1 MICVSDKSILTC
13 NVTRQIDATKCD
25 IRCEE
30 TSQKSSAAECVRVAR
45 VEYLREIC
53 RKRPGRYSASFVGR
67 ELILG
72 NTQSFLAVRTGECSG
87 IIVKSARPGSP
98 SVESRLGLP
107 NRGGGMIL
115 GTPAETG
122 GFDALAAGAGL
133 RAGLAGSG
141 IGRGGRANSGGGGAV
156 WRQPVLC
163 VEGAFA
169 TSQDRR
175 DHAGAAA
182 QPCGA
187 AFGAALRRAAG
198 AGGRAG
204 GRDDCGVAGLGEA
217 RAWHR
222 GQPSGD
228 VVGPGPTGPDAK
240 KNGCGRPNR
249 TAPMS
254 PKHAPHGP
262 S

>member
-1 MICVSDKSILTC
+1 MITVFAASLRGAREARDEAIQCRTPGLLRC
-13 NVTRQIDATKCD
+13 ARNDAVL
-25 IRCEE
+25 R
-30 TSQKSSAAECVRVAR
+30 TSS
-45 VEYLREIC
+45 
-53 RKRPGRYSASFVGR
+53 
-67 ELILG
+67 G
-72 NTQSFLAVRTGECSG
+72 NTA
-87 IIVKSARPGSP
+87 ARPGSP

-122 GFDALAAGAGL
+122 GIDELAAGAGL

-141 IGRGGRANSGGGGAV
+141 IGRGGRADSGGGGAV

>member
-1 MICVSDKSILTC
+1 MPEIVRLEALNQGYHGTPVLKGIDFSIEAGEVVAVIGPSGSGKSTLL
-13 NVTRQIDATKCD
+13 
-25 IRCEE
+25 
-30 TSQKSSAAECVRVAR
+30 RVISRLVPVASGR
-45 VEYLREIC
+45 V
-53 RKRPGRYSASFVGR
+53 V
-67 ELILG
+67 
-72 NTQSFLAVRTGECSG
+72 VDG
-87 IIVKSARPGSP
+87 IEVHSARPGSP

-107 NRGGGMIL
+107 NRGGGIIL

-122 GFDALAAGAGL
+122 GFDGLAAGAGL

-141 IGRGGRANSGGGGAV
+141 IGRGGRADSGGGGAV